1 MVATLVIEALLG
13 VLLYV
18 AVFRPLRNALPLAKA
33 VGSLGVMIL
42 LTAIVGERAGADQ
55 IIVAPIFPRENFMFG
70 DIRIVPDRLWLELTI
85 VAVSLLLA
93 ADVGRASVRE
103 RVCPYVSI

>member
-1 MVATLVIEALLG
+1 MPLGPKTYDLGDPLGFWPAMVATLVIEALLG

-42 LTAIVGERAGADQ
+42 LTAIVGERAGAVQ
-55 IIVAPIFPRENFMFG
+55 IIVAPIFPRENFMFV
-70 DIRIVPDRLWLELTI
+70 DIQI
-85 VAVSLLLA
+85 
-93 ADVGRASVRE
+93 GRANV
-103 RVCPYVSI
+103 

>member
-55 IIVAPIFPRENFMFG
+55 IIVAPFFPRENSMLAA
-70 DIRIVPDRLWLELTI
+70 IRTVSSRLWPVLTL
-85 VAVSLLLA
+85 VAGTPAVA
-93 ADVGRASVRE
+93 AGSRCHA
-103 RVCPYVSI
+103 